1 MGPDA
6 NERIEQDMRARFPEG
21 AVREVM
27 LLTYGEDP
35 AIEPGRMWIRVVINP
50 GSTSEGGETA
60 LEAFHAAHKVL
71 IKQLGRDL
79 PGLLPEATRIEF
91 VDGEHSIFLMSTAP
105 EEGAAELTPVM
116 ARLGAADLETLDT
129 LIAAGIAPNRAEA
142 VRWALAKIR
151 ERPAYGQL
159 QERGREIEEL
169 KAQF

>member
-6 NERIEQDMRARFPEG
+6 NERIEQDVRERFPEG
-21 AVREVM
+21 AVREVV
-27 LLTYGEDP
+27 LLAYGEDP
-35 AIEPGRMWIRVVINP
+35 AIEPGRAWIRVVIDP
-50 GSTSEGGETA
+50 GSTREGDETA
-60 LEAFHAAHKVL
+60 LEAFHAAHKLL

-79 PGLLPEATRIEF
+79 PRLLPEATRIEF
-91 VDGEHSIFLMSTAP
+91 VDGQHSIFLMPTAP

-116 ARLGAADLETLDT
+116 ARLGGLDLETLDT

-151 ERPAYGQL
+151 ERPAYAQL
-159 QERGREIEEL
+159 RERGREIEEL

>member
-6 NERIEQDMRARFPEG
+6 IKRIEQDVKARFPEG
-21 AVREVM
+21 AVREVV
-27 LLTYGEDP
+27 LLAYGENP
-35 AIEPGRMWIRVVINP
+35 AIEPGRVWIRVVIDP
-50 GSTSEGGETA
+50 GTPEGGQTA
-60 LEAFHAAHKVL
+60 LEAFHEAHRVL
-71 IKQLGRDL
+71 IKQLGHDL

-91 VDGEHSIFLMSTAP
+91 VDGEDSIFLISTPP

-142 VRWALAKIR
+142 VRWTLARIR

-159 QERGREIEEL
+159 RERGREIEEL